1 MLGSISQDF
10 TKDEQSENSLNGIV
24 YNFSVDHS
32 SIKKGYYLNIHQNV
46 MIKNN
51 IKRSL
56 DRAL

>member
-10 TKDEQSENSLNGIV
+10 TKDEQSENSLNG
-24 YNFSVDHS
+24 S
-32 SIKKGYYLNIHQNV
+32 SIKKGNYFNIHQNV

-56 DRAL
+56 DLLCNRAL